1 LIKVVAYQP
10 RHRERWDRFVR
21 EAKNGVFLFERAYME
36 YHSDRFSDASL
47 VVLEDDELVGLLPA
61 NRVDGRLESHAGLT
75 FGGLL
80 TRPRTTTTAILN
92 MFDALREHLVALG
105 IREMVYK
112 AAPHIYHQVPAE
124 EDLYALFRH
133 GARLVRRDLSVALP
147 ADHRPAL
154 TTLRRRCARRAR
166 QSGLV
171 VGRSHDLARF
181 LHIVRENLLL
191 RHGVEPVHT
200 AAEIELLAG
209 RFRSNIKLYTATR
222 QGQIL
227 GGVLIYESSRVAH
240 VQYVGSTA
248 EGRDLG
254 AVDLVYEHLL
264 SEEYAA
270 KPWFDFGKS
279 TDKEG
284 LSLNT
289 GLIAFKEGFGARGVA
304 YDFYELRVA
313 E

>member
-1 LIKVVAYQP
+1 LIKVTAYQP

-36 YHSDRFSDASL
+36 YHSDRFSDSSL
-47 VVLEDDELVGLLPA
+47 VVLDDDDIVGLLPA

-92 MFDALREHLVALG
+92 MFDALREHVVSLG
-105 IREMVYK
+105 IREILYK
-112 AAPHIYHQVPAE
+112 AVPHIYHQMPAE

-133 GARLVRRDLSVALP
+133 GARLVRRDLSVALSGG
-147 ADHRPAL
+147 HRPAP
-154 TTLRRRCARRAR
+154 TTLRRRCIRRAR
-166 QSGLV
+166 QNGLV
-171 VGRSHDLARF
+171 VDRSHDFARF
-181 LHIVRENLLL
+181 MQIVRDNLLL

-200 AAEIELLAG
+200 SAEIELLAG
-209 RFRSNIKLYTATR
+209 RFRSHIKLYTATH
-222 QGQIL
+222 QGRIL
-227 GGVLIYESSRVAH
+227 GGVLIYESPRVAH

-264 SEEYAA
+264 DEYEA
-270 KPWFDFGKS
+270 KAWFDFGKS

-284 LSLNT
+284 HSLNT
-289 GLIAFKEGFGARGVA
+289 SLIAYKEGFGARGVA